1 MQEESAKYRIKE
13 LYKRL
18 IDVREKYG
26 YHAELSNGAI
36 AAIAE
41 NIFAHKENE
50 AAEKQ
55 EEGREQD
62 RPGARARGGH
72 ATLR

>member
-13 LYKRL
+13 LYKSL

-26 YHAELSNGAI
+26 YHAELNNGAI
-36 AAIAE
+36 TE

>member
-13 LYKRL
+13 LYKSL
-18 IDVREKYG
+18 IDVRKKYG
-26 YHAELSNGAI
+26 YHAELNNGAI
-36 AAIAE
+36 AE
-41 NIFAHKENE
+41 SIFAHKENE

-55 EEGREQD
+55 KEGREQD